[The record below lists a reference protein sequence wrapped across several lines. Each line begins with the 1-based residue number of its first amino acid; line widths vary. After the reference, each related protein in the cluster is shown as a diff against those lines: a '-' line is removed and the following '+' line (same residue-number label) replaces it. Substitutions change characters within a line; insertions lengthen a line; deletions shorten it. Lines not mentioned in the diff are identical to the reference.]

1 MLKKAVKKAA
11 KKMAKATGMAKST
24 GLSFE
29 NVIDSVSRLHTDLQ
43 RQATKA
49 VNVSLT
55 LRNWL
60 IGAHIHE
67 YELRGADRA
76 KYGENLLT
84 ALAGTLTKKGVPGCD
99 PRELYRHL
107 RFFRFY
113 PQILGS
119 LTPKLQLLGINQVTQ
134 NAILGALNLKLQ
146 LLDNRQVATNQILG
160 SVTPKLQILDN
171 KQVAPNPKSGR
182 KRAVSTDDDIPWHS
196 GNEILE
202 KLSYTHISQLVGIDD
217 PDRRAFYEM
226 ECMKGNWSVREL
238 KRQIGS
244 LYFERTALSTNKA
257 KLRKIVKQRAQIEEP
272 RLILRDPLVFEFLGL
287 KPSEA
292 MQEEELEQRM
302 LDKLQELLLE
312 LGHGFC
318 FEGRQKRILIDGE
331 YFFVDLVFYHR
342 ILRCHVLFEL
352 KMTDFKP
359 DYMGQLHTYVNWY
372 RENMMTEYDQPPIGI
387 LLCTGKSEALVKY
400 ATAGLDNQ
408 LFVSRY
414 LANLPTQ
421 EELLRITRDE

>member
-1 MLKKAVKKAA
+1 MSKKKTTKKIVKKVSKRAEP
-11 KKMAKATGMAKST
+11 K
-24 GLSFE
+24 LSFG
-29 NVIDSVSRLHTDLQ
+29 NVVASVSRLHSEFL
-43 RQATKA
+43 RQATRA
-49 VNVSLT
+49 VNVHLT

-60 IGAHIHE
+60 IGAYIHE

-76 KYGENLLT
+76 KYGENILPE
-84 ALAGTLTKKGVPGCD
+84 LAAVLTKKDVPGCD
-99 PRELYRHL
+99 ARELYRYL
-107 RFFRFY
+107 RFFRLY
-113 PQILGS
+113 PQILGALTPKLQILGIKQVTKNSILGS
-119 LTPKLQLLGINQVTQ
+119 LTPKL
-134 NAILGALNLKLQ
+134 AKA
-146 LLDNRQVATNQILG
+146 
-160 SVTPKLQILDN
+160 
-171 KQVAPNPKSGR
+171 
-182 KRAVSTDDDIPWHS
+182 DDIPRHS

-202 KLSYTHISQLVGIDD
+202 KLSYTHIAQLVGIDD
-217 PDRRAFYEM
+217 PYKRVFYET

-244 LYFERTALSTNKA
+244 LYFERTALSTNKK
-257 KLRKIVKQRAQIEEP
+257 KLRDIVKRRAEIDEP
-272 RLILRDPLVFEFLGL
+272 KLIIRDPMIFEFLDL

-292 MQEEELEQRM
+292 MLEEDMERRM

-342 ILRCHVLFEL
+342 ILRCHVLLEL

-372 RENMMTEYDQPPIGI
+372 RENMMSEHDQPPIGI

-400 ATAGLDNQ
+400 ATAGLDNK

-414 LANLPTQ
+414 LAQLPTQ